1 MKPLAIASTL
11 LVLTALAVRAG
22 YGQSAAAK
30 NAEGNRFYND
40 GKYREAEMAYL
51 EAQADL
57 PDRPELFYNL
67 GNALIR
73 QKKYDLGLQSLR
85 QAEGKGDST
94 LSAASWFNSGNAL
107 FEMDNYQDAAQAFA
121 QVLRIHPSDRDAKH
135 NLELALKKLEEQSG
149 SSQQPTSQPSD
160 SPEQNKQ
167 QGGGSRDPDRENQQ
181 SPQSADEQK
190 RPANPEA
197 GQPQSRK
204 EGFSKERALQ
214 ILDALQNQELAEQRK
229 RIERLMRRKSAGR
242 DW

>member
-67 GNALIR
+67 GNA
-73 QKKYDLGLQSLR
+73 
-85 QAEGKGDST
+85 AT
-94 LSAASWFNSGNAL
+94 LSAASWFNSGSAL

-149 SSQQPTSQPSD
+149 SSQQQTSQPSD